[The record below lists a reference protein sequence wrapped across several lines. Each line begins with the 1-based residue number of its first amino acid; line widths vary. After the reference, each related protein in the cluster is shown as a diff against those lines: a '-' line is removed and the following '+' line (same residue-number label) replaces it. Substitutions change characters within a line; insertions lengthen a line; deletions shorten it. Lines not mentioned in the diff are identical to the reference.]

1 MPDASSVV
9 EGPLRL
15 GRRQHPRI
23 NRHHTSTVSLQPS
36 KDTNSLLKGLV
47 AGAIGGLVATAAKTM
62 AEKVYPPRVHG
73 EPEPPDVAAEKIA
86 GHSLDEDTKGLASES
101 IHWVFGAAAGAFYGV
116 LAEIYPAVTAKS
128 GATFGLTLMS
138 LTHEGALP
146 ALGLSEPP
154 EDQSLRE
161 KTSEGATHILYG
173 VVTEKVRG
181 LIRGMLD

>member
-1 MPDASSVV
+1 M
-9 EGPLRL
+9 
-15 GRRQHPRI
+15 
-23 NRHHTSTVSLQPS
+23 SLQKD

-62 AEKVYPPRVHG
+62 AEKIYPPRVHG
-73 EPEPPDVAAEKIA
+73 EPEPPDVTAEKIA
-86 GHSLDEDTKGLASES
+86 GHPLDEDTQKIASES
-101 IHWVFGAAAGAFYGV
+101 IHWVFGAVAGAFYGV

-146 ALGLSEPP
+146 ALGLSEPV
-154 EDQSLRE
+154 EEQSLRE
-161 KTSEGATHILYG
+161 RTSEGATHILYG

-181 LIRGMLD
+181 LVRNMLD

>member
-1 MPDASSVV
+1 M
-9 EGPLRL
+9 
-15 GRRQHPRI
+15 
-23 NRHHTSTVSLQPS
+23 SLQPS
-36 KDTNSLLKGLV
+36 KDTQSLLKGLV

-73 EPEPPDVAAEKIA
+73 EPEPPEVTAEKIA
-86 GHSLDEDTKGLASES
+86 GHPLDSDTKAIASET
-101 IHWVFGAAAGAFYGV
+101 IHWVFGAAAGALYGV
-116 LAEIYPAVTAKS
+116 AAELYPAVTAKS

-173 VVTEKVRG
+173 VVTEKVRE
-181 LIRGMLD
+181 LVRNMLE